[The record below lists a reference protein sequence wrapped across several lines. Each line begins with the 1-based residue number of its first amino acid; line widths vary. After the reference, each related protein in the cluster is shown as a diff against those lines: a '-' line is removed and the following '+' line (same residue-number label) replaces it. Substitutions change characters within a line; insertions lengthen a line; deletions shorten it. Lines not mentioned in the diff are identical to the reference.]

1 MRIFR
6 KAIWLLVPA
15 LLLARP
21 LPAADAAAVLKAME
35 DNTNGANAPRDLEA
49 DMVMTIQDS
58 GGVRVRELR
67 AWTRNVPDQDDLRVL
82 KFLSPADVRDIGFLV
97 LDQDSMY
104 IYLPEFHR
112 TRRIASSSKKDPFM
126 GSDFS
131 YEDMGTSALSRYYDP
146 KMLKESDDEW
156 QLELLRKPGA
166 DKPYAR
172 IVLTVG
178 KANTM
183 PRRMELYDASGSLGK
198 VVEETAQPVGKYWV
212 MARIK
217 MTNVKKGTSTVL
229 EMKNIKADQGLRD
242 EIFSERFLK
251 KRGS

>member
-1 MRIFR
+1 MRNLEKIV
-6 KAIWLLVPA
+6 WLFIPA
-15 LLLARP
+15 LMLAGS
-21 LPAADAAAVLKAME
+21 LPAFDAAAVLKAME
-35 DNTNGANAPRDLEA
+35 ENTNGANAPRDMEA
-49 DMVMTIQDS
+49 DMVMTIQEGNS
-58 GGVRVRELR
+58 VRAREIR
-67 AWTRNVPDQDDLRVL
+67 AWTRNIAGKDDLRVL
-82 KFLSPADVRDIGFLV
+82 KFLSPADVKDIGFLV

-131 YEDMGTSALSRYYDP
+131 YEDMSVSAFSQYYDP
-146 KMLKESDDEW
+146 KMLKESGTEW

-172 IVLTVG
+172 IVLTVS
-178 KANTM
+178 KADTM
-183 PRRMELYDASGSLGK
+183 PTRMELYDAAGVLGK
-198 VVEETAQPVGKYWV
+198 VAEETSLLAGKYRV

-229 EMKNIKADQGLRD
+229 EMKNIKVDQGLKD

-251 KRGS
+251 KREG

>member
-1 MRIFR
+1 ML
-6 KAIWLLVPA
+6 WLLVPA
-15 LLLARP
+15 LLAAA

-35 DNTNGANAPRDLEA
+35 ENSNGAGAPRDLEA
-49 DMVMTIQDS
+49 DMVMTIQD
-58 GGVRVRELR
+58 GTNVRVREIH
-67 AWTRNVPDQDDLRVL
+67 AWTRHIAGKDDLRVL
-82 KFLSPADVRDIGFLV
+82 KFLAPADVRDIGFLV
-97 LDQDSMY
+97 LGPDAMY

-112 TRRIASSSKKDPFM
+112 TRRIASSGKKDPFM

-131 YEDMGTSALSRYYDP
+131 YDDMGTSALSQYYDP
-146 KMLKESDDEW
+146 RLLGESDGEW
-156 QLELLRKPGA
+156 RLELLRKAGA

-172 IVLTVG
+172 IVLTVR
-178 KANTM
+178 KANAT
-183 PRRMELYDASGSLGK
+183 PARMELFDASGALAK
-198 VVEETAQPVGKYWV
+198 VAEETAQPVGKYWI

-229 EMKNIKADQGLRD
+229 EMKNIKPDQGLAD